1 MNKNI
6 FIAIVL
12 YHLTFNGI
20 CQSNT
25 GYASYY
31 GKEFHGRKTASGEKY
46 NMSAFT
52 AAHRTLPFG
61 TLVKVTNKS
70 NKLSVIVKVNDRG
83 PFSKKRIVDISR
95 AAAESIDMV
104 SDGVVMVEVEVLPTL
119 TNKADSLIFFPKYD
133 SLKIKAEPLPHSTI
147 SGIGDLASR
156 FIDLPVGKLYDGK
169 GELKTPQGF
178 GIQVL
183 SISDTKK
190 LLNELDSLHI
200 NGFDRVY
207 IEPAIVGTK
216 KSFRILV
223 GLYTDKNGALDD
235 KIKLEQLGYNGF
247 VRKYIATEKPK

>member
-119 TNKADSLIFFPKYD
+119 ANKADSLIFFPKYD
-133 SLKIKAEPLPHSTI
+133 SLKIKTEPLPHTTI
-147 SGIGDLASR
+147 SSFGDLANKL
-156 FIDLPVGKLYDGK
+156 IDLPVGKLYDGK
-169 GELKTPQGF
+169 GEQKTPLGF

-190 LLNELDSLHI
+190 LITEIDSLHLK
-200 NGFDRVY
+200 GFERV
-207 IEPAIVGTK
+207 
-216 KSFRILV
+216 
-223 GLYTDKNGALDD
+223 
-235 KIKLEQLGYNGF
+235 
-247 VRKYIATEKPK
+247 